1 MKLETKIV
9 WIAAL
14 VQFVN
19 IVDFMMV
26 MPLGPDISKS
36 LPVTNGDI
44 GVICGCYTIAVGLS
58 GILCSKFLD
67 RFDRKSVALVAV
79 LGLSFGT
86 VSATL
91 CWNIYSLIA
100 ARVLAGIFGGPAAA
114 IALSMVADVV
124 PPERRGKAMAI
135 VMGSFAVSSIGAIP
149 FGLEL
154 ARWGS
159 WRTPFYGISILGLA
173 VFFLILFV
181 TPTMKDHLEYK
192 VQGISIVQLLKKSDY
207 LLAFI
212 MMMTAMMSSYAIIP
226 NISAYFQLDL
236 GMPREDLSFLYLA
249 GGIITLVLMQL
260 GGSIADR
267 IGPIPAN
274 IAGTVLLVYFL
285 YDGFVHEPRFS
296 LVIIFIM
303 FMGMVCFRN
312 VSATAEASKLPK
324 PYERAAF
331 MSLLS
336 SLQHM
341 GNGLGALIASA
352 MVVTSQSGELLHME
366 RVGLF
371 SIILALFQPLIL
383 IVIRQNGKNSTA
395 SDPLIVEREG

>member
-14 VQFVN
+14 VQLVN

-26 MPLGPDISKS
+26 MPLGPDIAKS

-44 GVICGCYTIAVGLS
+44 GIICGCYTIAVGLS
-58 GILCSKFLD
+58 GIICSKFLD
-67 RFDRKSVALVAV
+67 RFGRKNVALVAV
-79 LGLSFGT
+79 LGLAFGT

-114 IALSMVADVV
+114 ISLSMVADVV

-181 TPTMKDHLEYK
+181 TPSMKDHLKYK
-192 VQGISIVQLLKKSDY
+192 VNKISIVKLMKNPDY

-212 MMMTAMMSSYAIIP
+212 MMMSAMMSTYAIIP
-226 NISAYFQLDL
+226 NFSAYFQLNL
-236 GMPREDLSFLYLA
+236 GMPRADLSFLYLV
-249 GGIITLVLMQL
+249 GGVFTLVLMQL
-260 GGSIADR
+260 GGRVADR
-267 IGPIPAN
+267 IGALPAN
-274 IAGTVLLVYFL
+274 ITGTAFFVYFL

-296 LVIIFIM
+296 LMIIFIM
-303 FMGMVCFRN
+303 FMGMSSFRN

-341 GNGLGALIASA
+341 GNGMGALIASA
-352 MVVTSQSGELLHME
+352 MVVTTSTGELIHME
-366 RVGLF
+366 RVGIF
-371 SIILALFQPLIL
+371 SIALAIFQPVIL
-383 IVIRQNGKNSTA
+383 MIIRQNAKNNLVDAAVT
-395 SDPLIVEREG
+395 EG